1 MHCTPDIFEVTHNN
15 KKPRVDHSL
24 REPDCSASDLIMPVQ
39 LPKYVISEGAKAVT
53 KVTSA
58 DVILSSALYEILL
71 FQNATFD
78 IRKPRL
84 PWNTLPK
91 L

>member
-1 MHCTPDIFEVTHNN
+1 MHCSPDIFEVVHYK
-15 KKPRVDHSL
+15 KKPGVDHSL
-24 REPDCSASDLIMPVQ
+24 REPDCSASDLIMPVE

-53 KVTSA
+53 KLTSA

-71 FQNATFD
+71 FQNATSD
-78 IRKPRL
+78 IRKPL
-84 PWNTLPK
+84 L